1 MGAKIGKANLSTRF
15 EILSPEDRDP
25 RWDAYVASNPQGTIF
40 HTCGMLRAF
49 ATAPKH
55 EVLAMAAVGDDHSIQ
70 AIIPAVKVSTL
81 SGIGSHISSRSI
93 WYAEPICE
101 PTEQGRAAL
110 EYLTQLHDRRARSCL
125 FTEVRNI
132 AAAQHEKPVLQDC
145 GYQYKDYLNYVVD
158 TSDSVE
164 NLFRRVS
171 KSTRNKIRRTEKR
184 GVAIELDNSHTG
196 IDQMYRMVYESYARS
211 EVPLANETLFHT
223 ALDEL
228 PKNVQ
233 VRLAVHEGDVIAGG
247 ISLVYG
253 DRFFAWYG
261 GSLRQNSLS
270 PFDLLTWD
278 EIKWS
283 SENGSYYYDFGGA
296 GWPDEEYGPREFKKK
311 FGGDLVDYGRYRRI
325 PSPLKLKLAE
335 SAYQIARSVISR

>member
-1 MGAKIGKANLSTRF
+1 MGAKVGKTDLSTRF
-15 EILSPEDRDP
+15 EILSPEDCDP
-25 RWDAYVASNPQGTIF
+25 RWDAYVASHPQGTIF
-40 HTCGMLRAF
+40 HTCGMLRAY

-70 AIIPAVKVSTL
+70 AIVPAVKVSTL

-110 EYLTQLHDRRARSCL
+110 DQLTQLHDRRARSCL
-125 FTEVRNI
+125 FTEIRNI
-132 AAAQHEKPVLQDC
+132 AAAQHERPVLEDR

-164 NLFRRVS
+164 NLFSRVS

-184 GVAIELDNSHTG
+184 GVAIELDNSHAA
-196 IDQMYRMVYESYARS
+196 IERMYRMVRESYARS
-211 EVPLANETLFHT
+211 EVPLADETLFHA

-228 PKNVQ
+228 PENVQ
-233 VRLAVHEGDVIAGG
+233 VRVALHESDVIAGG

-253 DRFFAWYG
+253 ERFYAWYG
-261 GSLRQNSLS
+261 GSLRQNGLS

-283 SENGSYYYDFGGA
+283 AKNGLRYYDFGGA